1 MITWTKTAHVEHHL
15 ITSSPLSEWP
25 ATLTDLR
32 DALAT
37 LTPEQVAEVVGEPVA
52 TPAVEVL
59 RLERDDARRQLAV
72 AVRESERARADG
84 LARELAECLEDDGLA
99 RELAECLEDD
109 GLAREPASD
118 VAKSAAQHDAAR
130 LQLDAARLQ
139 LDEALREQAPRREP
153 KPHWASRWEDGD
165 IVEED
170 RTRLHAYSSHC
181 IRVSKDQQSLLLIA
195 DDALALIA
203 RHWPELLRGGK

>member
-72 AVRESERARADG
+72 AVRESERARA
-84 LARELAECLEDDGLA
+84 DGLA